1 MAFPFLKSL
10 RGRLI
15 ALLLLVFVPAAA
27 LIVVVHLHQRQDA
40 DQQTRLLAQRVIS
53 LVQQKEQAIIDGA
66 HALVAALSVSGTV
79 RTARRRD
86 CSGQLAD
93 LLRGQ
98 SVFVNIGI
106 ADAQGNLLCSAIPA
120 ASAVNFADRPWFIRA
135 RTLNRFSVGDYLV
148 SRISGERTVAYA
160 HPLRGSDGRF
170 EGAVFASAKFAWLT
184 EIIRALDLP
193 AESSVEVV
201 DRDGRILERHPPL
214 ASGVSLAPP
223 LVQALRRPAP
233 GLAEAEGPDGRHR
246 LYAHAPLSV
255 ASQDLYVMVGLPD
268 DHTFPAIYR
277 PLWENLA
284 FLLVMAL
291 LAGVGIWLAVDGM
304 VLRAMNQLIGFSE
317 RLAAGDFSARN
328 ETQRGVV
335 REFDRLG
342 AAFDQMAAGLEQ
354 RENAHLRTEQALRAS
369 EERFRSIAESSS
381 VGIFRTDGAGHC
393 IYVNQQWCNVTGLT
407 PELAY
412 GQGWMGILH
421 PVDRPR
427 VSRRWEQAVSRRER
441 FRDEFR
447 FVHEGGRETWVLG
460 EALPENERE
469 GGFVG
474 TLTDISERVQA
485 EVRLRTTEERFR
497 VFMGNNPAACW
508 ILDEHGRYVYLNR
521 ALAEMLDGTESSLT
535 GASIFDL
542 YPPDLARE
550 YDEANRQVL
559 RDGRVLE
566 TVERA
571 PRRDGS
577 IGDFATF
584 RFALRDSNGRD
595 VVGGMSIDVTERT
608 RMAQALKSSEERFR
622 EFMDNNP
629 ALCWISDE
637 SGRITYVNK
646 TFGKTLKL
654 SLDPVG
660 RHPIEL
666 FSTPAARQHLSGI
679 KAVADKQKSMETQ
692 ERFLRSDGS
701 EGDFT
706 VFRFPLVGA
715 EGRRSVGGVAI
726 DTTERRRAADDLR
739 EANVRLQALSNRVIE
754 VQETE
759 RRQLAR
765 ELHDE
770 IGQCLTALKINL
782 EGLQRTAKEPA
793 VVNRIVESV
802 ELSAHTL
809 DQVRRLSVDLRPSQ
823 LDDLGLEPAVRSILN
838 RQASTGNFIPHYE
851 SDFDGEAL
859 SDQVE
864 TACFRV
870 CQEALTNIIKHAGA
884 QNVWVRIE
892 QRGQKLQLRV
902 RDDGKGFDP
911 QQGNRQAIAGDSF
924 GLLGMQERAMLA
936 GGQLEIHS
944 TPGQGTEVQ
953 AWFSVAETSMDGRP

>member
-27 LIVVVHLHQRQDA
+27 LIVFIHLHQRQDA
-40 DQQTRLLAQRVIS
+40 DRQTRLLAQRVIS
-53 LVQQKEQAIIDGA
+53 LVQQKEQAIIGGA
-66 HALVAALSVSGTV
+66 HALVAALSVSEPV
-79 RTARRRD
+79 RSARSRG
-86 CSGQLAD
+86 CSEQLAG
-93 LLRGQ
+93 LLRDQ

-106 ADAQGNLLCSAIPA
+106 VDAQGNLLCSAIPA
-120 ASAVNFADRPWFIRA
+120 GKAVSFADRPWFIRA
-135 RTLNRFSVGDYLV
+135 RTLKRFSVGDYAV

-160 HPLRGSDGRF
+160 HPLHGPDGRF
-170 EGAVFASAKFAWLT
+170 DGAVFASARFAWLT
-184 EIIRALDLP
+184 ELVRALDLP
-193 AESSVEVV
+193 ADFSVEVV
-201 DRDGRILERHPPL
+201 DRDGRILERQPPL
-214 ASGVSLAPP
+214 AADASLAPP
-223 LVQALRRPAP
+223 LVNALRQPAP
-233 GLAEAEGPDGRHR
+233 GLAEADGPDGRHR
-246 LYAHAPLSV
+246 LYAHAPLAV
-255 ASQDLYVMVGLPD
+255 ASHDLYVMVGLPD
-268 DHTFPAIYR
+268 DHTFAAIYR

-317 RLAAGDFSARN
+317 RLAGGDFSARN
-328 ETQRGVV
+328 ETRRGV
-335 REFDRLG
+335 REFDRL
-342 AAFDQMAAGLEQ
+342 AEAFDQMAAGLEQ

-381 VGIFRTDGAGHC
+381 VGIFRTDGAGRC
-393 IYVNQQWCNVTGLT
+393 IYVNQQWCDVTGLT
-407 PELAY
+407 PELAF

-421 PVDRPR
+421 PVDRAR

-447 FVHEGGRETWVLG
+447 FIHQGGRETWVLG

-474 TLTDISERVQA
+474 TFTDISDRVQA
-485 EVRLRTTEERFR
+485 ENRLRTTEERFR
-497 VFMGNNPAACW
+497 VFMANNPAACW
-508 ILDEHGRYVYLNR
+508 ILDEHGRYVYLNK
-521 ALAEMLDGTESSLT
+521 ALAEMLDGTESSLA
-535 GASIFDL
+535 GGSIFDL

-666 FSTPAARQHLSGI
+666 FATPVARQHVYGI
-679 KAVADKQKSMETQ
+679 KMVSEKMKSTETQ

-726 DTTERRRAADDLR
+726 DITERRRAADDLR
-739 EANVRLQALSNRVIE
+739 DANVRLQALSNRVIE

-793 VVNRIVESV
+793 VVNRIAESV

-809 DQVRRLSVDLRPSQ
+809 EQVRRLSVDLRPSQ

-838 RQASTGNFIPHYE
+838 RQASTGKFIPHYE

-902 RDDGKGFDP
+902 RDDGRGFDP
-911 QQGNRQAIAGDSF
+911 EQGNRQAIAGDSF

-953 AWFSVAETSMDGRP
+953 AWFSVTQTSMDGRP